1 MPEQQA
7 CTGKSG
13 DIESAASPA
22 PAPASPASSHHA
34 PSARLAALVVLAHAA
49 AFWGLFLHGHEDVS
63 CPCSRVG
70 GVGER
75 QRRGHGENGRMRAA
89 ACSSAARFE
98 KNPPHPPP
106 SLTFS
111 LSPAPFFLKTTTA
124 TAAAV
129 AYEATAATTAV
140 LLAGLWVWSRVAAGA
155 KQTAAARPRWC
166 ALSIPALAALFALQ
180 WAAFSYLL
188 LSACCV
194 RA

>member
-1 MPEQQA
+1 MGA
-7 CTGKSG
+7 CGRPHARARRTLKKTRPTS
-13 DIESAASPA
+13 D
-22 PAPASPASSHHA
+22 PASP
-34 PSARLAALVVLAHAA
+34 
-49 AFWGLFLHGHEDVS
+49 
-63 CPCSRVG
+63 
-70 GVGER
+70 
-75 QRRGHGENGRMRAA
+75 
-89 ACSSAARFE
+89 
-98 KNPPHPPP
+98 
-106 SLTFS
+106 S

-140 LLAGLWVWSRVAAGA
+140 LLTGLWVWSRVAAGA

-180 WAAFSYLL
+180 WAAFSSLL